1 MDTIDQGNDSKVPAK
16 PIQKRR
22 HYCKALKRQMVEETL
37 AGRDSVS
44 VVARRYDINANQLFK
59 WRRLYREGLLVDE
72 PDQQLLVPIT
82 VTPSPALKPVPDA
95 AVKTAPDTG
104 SLEITLAGGHRL
116 VVTGTVCPETL
127 RTALAVLS
135 TC

>member
-1 MDTIDQGNDSKVPAK
+1 MDTIDQGAGTPVPAR
-16 PIQKRR
+16 PVRNRR
-22 HYCKALKRQMVEETL
+22 HYTKSLKRQIVEETL

-44 VVARRYDINANQLFK
+44 IVARRHDVNANQLFK
-59 WRRLYREGLLVDE
+59 WRRLYREGLLADE
-72 PDQQLLVPIT
+72 PDPQLLVPIT

-95 AVKTAPDTG
+95 VKTAPDMG
-104 SLEITLAGGHRL
+104 SLEIVLTGGHRL
-116 VVTGTVCPETL
+116 VITGTVCPETL

>member
-1 MDTIDQGNDSKVPAK
+1 MDTIDQNKDSAIPIRPAR
-16 PIQKRR
+16 KRR
-22 HYCKALKRQMVEETL
+22 QYSKALKRQMVEETL

-44 VVARRYDINANQLFK
+44 VVARRYDVNANQLFK
-59 WRRLYREGLLVDE
+59 WRRQYREGLLVDG
-72 PDQQLLVPIT
+72 PDPQSLVQIT
-82 VTPSPALKPVPDA
+82 VTPSPTSKPVPDA
-95 AVKTAPDTG
+95 AVKTMPDTG

-127 RTALAVLS
+127 RTALALLS

>member
-1 MDTIDQGNDSKVPAK
+1 
-16 PIQKRR
+16 
-22 HYCKALKRQMVEETL
+22 MVEETL

-44 VVARRYDINANQLFK
+44 VVARRYDVNANQLFK
-59 WRRLYREGLLVDE
+59 WRQQYREGLLADE
-72 PDQQLLVPIT
+72 PDPQSLVPIS
-82 VTPSPALKPVPDA
+82 VTPSPALKPAPEA
-95 AVKTAPDTG
+95 AVKTAPETG

-135 TC
+135 RC